1 MSHSGQKATPA
12 KLAAPESSK
21 RVHEGCSKET
31 VEESIVLS
39 LLKLSE
45 SLKKKSDKVC
55 KRHGITSQQWLLMLH
70 LAGDPNIPAWE
81 EQEEHS
87 QLLASDLARSLN
99 VSRPNVT
106 ILINVLMKKGFM
118 IQTEKESDRRK
129 KYLSLTKEGM
139 LTLALIEPY
148 RKIASKSILG
158 DLKESEKVWLL
169 NWLECSFLV

>member
-1 MSHSGQKATPA
+1 
-12 KLAAPESSK
+12 
-21 RVHEGCSKET
+21 
-31 VEESIVLS
+31 
-39 LLKLSE
+39 
-45 SLKKKSDKVC
+45 
-55 KRHGITSQQWLLMLH
+55 MLH